1 MSWII
6 LAFLLLML
14 MLMLI
19 LIGVG
24 GAPVIWLI
32 SIIAVLAWWT
42 FRALVTIVVGL
53 VCALLLPILKLMDP
67 ETWEAVRRS
76 VREKR
81 R

>member
-14 MLMLI
+14 
-19 LIGVG
+19 IGIG

-42 FRALVTIVVGL
+42 LRAVVMIAVGL
-53 VCALLLPILKLMDP
+53 FCGLMVVVLKLIDP
-67 ETWEAVRRS
+67 ETWKAARRAVLD
-76 VREKR
+76 KR